1 MRAPTPGNAVYP
13 EDPDHEIPGPEGCS
27 TGAQL
32 LQRLVMLRRWSGQ
45 PSLRRLRIL
54 GGSVELADGTWVDV
68 LPETTVSAVLR
79 GHSPRGLPRLA
90 LVEAFVRACLL
101 SCGQQRHAAGQVRR
115 WRRAWRALAAGE
127 EGAPDPAGRN
137 PAPTGRA
144 PTPPGR
150 DAAPAGR
157 GPVCGGWDP
166 ALAGWD
172 PALPVPRQLPRPIR
186 GFAGREPQLA
196 QMEEWSRRPYDD
208 SAPGPLILVTGP
220 PGIGKSAL
228 VVQWA
233 HRSATRFPD
242 GQLYADLSGNAEAHP
257 VIIRFLRAL
266 GVRLVPDDE
275 EEASCLYRSVLAGK
289 LMLVVLDNAR
299 SLRQVRPLLP
309 GSPTC
314 TVVVSARAYLAD
326 LVIREGALP
335 MELSTLSDHDAFR
348 VLSAALDVEFAHRD
362 REECRRYVVEAG
374 GSPLAL
380 RILAESLIRER
391 NVPRLNA

>member
-1 MRAPTPGNAVYP
+1 
-13 EDPDHEIPGPEGCS
+13 
-27 TGAQL
+27 
-32 LQRLVMLRRWSGQ
+32 MLRRWSGQ

-54 GGSVELADGTWVDV
+54 GGSVELVDGTWVDV

-90 LVEAFVRACLL
+90 VVEAFVRACLL
-101 SCGQQRHAAGQVRR
+101 SCGQQRHAAEQVRR
-115 WRRAWRALAAGE
+115 WRRAWRALAAGK
-127 EGAPDPAGRN
+127 EGAPTPPGRA
-137 PAPTGRA
+137 PTPPRRDVASGGWDAAPPGGDRAPTGRA
-144 PTPPGR
+144 PAPPGR
-150 DAAPAGR
+150 DSASAGR

-233 HRSATRFPD
+233 HRSAARFPD
-242 GQLYADLSGNAEAHP
+242 GQLYTDLSGNAEAYP

-266 GVRLVPDDE
+266 GVRLMPDDE

-314 TVVVSARAYLAD
+314 TVLVSARTYLSD

-362 REECRRYVVEAG
+362 REACRPYVVEAG

>member
-13 EDPDHEIPGPEGCS
+13 EDPDHEIPGPEGC
-27 TGAQL
+27 AAAEQL
-32 LQRLVMLRRWSGQ
+32 LQRLVALRRWSGQ

-90 LVEAFVRACLL
+90 LVEAFVRACLM
-101 SCGQQRHAAGQVRR
+101 SCGQQRYAAGQVRR

-127 EGAPDPAGRN
+127 EGAL
-137 PAPTGRA
+137 APIR
-144 PTPPGR
+144 P
-150 DAAPAGR
+150 
-157 GPVCGGWDP
+157 
-166 ALAGWD
+166 D

-186 GFAGREPQLA
+186 GFAGRDPQLA
-196 QMEEWSRRPYDD
+196 QLEEWSRRPYDD
-208 SAPGPLILVTGP
+208 PAAGPLILVTGP

-233 HRSATRFPD
+233 HRSAARFPD
-242 GQLYADLSGNAEAHP
+242 GHLYADLSGNAGAHP
-257 VIIRFLRAL
+257 VIVRFLRAL
-266 GVRLVPDDE
+266 GLRVVPDDE

-299 SLRQVRPLLP
+299 SVRQVRPLLP

-314 TVVVSARAYLAD
+314 TVVVSARAYLSD

-335 MELSTLSDHDAFR
+335 MELSALSDHDAFR
-348 VLSAALDVEFAHRD
+348 VLSAALNVEFAHRD
-362 REECRRYVVEAG
+362 REACRRYVVEAG

>member
-1 MRAPTPGNAVYP
+1 MRAPTPVNAVYP

-27 TGAQL
+27 VAEQL
-32 LQRLVMLRRWSGQ
+32 LQRLVALRRWSGQ

-79 GHSPRGLPRLA
+79 GHGPRGLPRLA
-90 LVEAFVRACLL
+90 LVEAFVRACLM
-101 SCGQQRHAAGQVRR
+101 SCGQQRHAAEQVRR

-127 EGAPDPAGRN
+127 EGALGQAERDPAPAAGEEGTPGPAERD
-137 PAPTGRA
+137 PAPG
-144 PTPPGR
+144 
-150 DAAPAGR
+150 PAER
-157 GPVCGGWDP
+157 
-166 ALAGWD
+166 D

-196 QMEEWSRRPYDD
+196 QLEEWSRRPYGDL
-208 SAPGPLILVTGP
+208 AAGPLVLVTGP

-233 HRSATRFPD
+233 HRSAARFPD
-242 GQLYADLSGNAEAHP
+242 GHLYADLSGDAGAHP
-257 VIIRFLRAL
+257 VIVRFLRAL
-266 GVRLVPDDE
+266 GVRVAPDDE

-299 SLRQVRPLLP
+299 SVRQVRPLLP

-314 TVVVSARAYLAD
+314 TVVVSARTYLSD

-335 MELSTLSDHDAFR
+335 MELSALSDHDAFR
-348 VLSAALDVEFAHRD
+348 VLSAALNVEFAHRD
-362 REECRRYVVEAG
+362 REACRRYVVEAG

>member
-13 EDPDHEIPGPEGCS
+13 EDPDQEIPGPEGCS
-27 TGAQL
+27 VAEQL
-32 LQRLVMLRRWSGQ
+32 LQRLVALRRWSGQ

-79 GHSPRGLPRLA
+79 GHGPRGLPRLA
-90 LVEAFVRACLL
+90 LVEAFVRACLM
-101 SCGQQRHAAGQVRR
+101 SCGQQRHAAEQVRR

-127 EGAPDPAGRN
+127 EGTPEPAERDPAPAAAGEAPDPA
-137 PAPTGRA
+137 PTER
-144 PTPPGR
+144 
-150 DAAPAGR
+150 
-157 GPVCGGWDP
+157 
-166 ALAGWD
+166 D

-196 QMEEWSRRPYDD
+196 QLEEWSRRPYGDL
-208 SAPGPLILVTGP
+208 AAGPLVLVTGP

-233 HRSATRFPD
+233 HRSAARFPD
-242 GQLYADLSGNAEAHP
+242 GHLYADLSGDAGAHP
-257 VIIRFLRAL
+257 VIVRFLRAL
-266 GVRLVPDDE
+266 GVRVAPDDE

-299 SLRQVRPLLP
+299 SVRQVRPLLP

-314 TVVVSARAYLAD
+314 TVVVSARTYLSD

-335 MELSTLSDHDAFR
+335 MELSALSDHDAFR
-348 VLSAALDVEFAHRD
+348 VLSAALNVEFAHRD
-362 REECRRYVVEAG
+362 REACRRYVVEAG

>member
-13 EDPDHEIPGPEGCS
+13 EDPDQEIPGPEGCS
-27 TGAQL
+27 VAEQL
-32 LQRLVMLRRWSGQ
+32 LQRLVALRRWSGQ

-54 GGSVELADGTWVDV
+54 GGSVELADGTWVDA

-79 GHSPRGLPRLA
+79 GHGPRGLPRLA
-90 LVEAFVRACLL
+90 LVEAFVRACLM
-101 SCGQQRHAAGQVRR
+101 SCGQQRHAAEQVRR

-127 EGAPDPAGRN
+127 KGAPALAERDLALAAGEEGAP
-137 PAPTGRA
+137 
-144 PTPPGR
+144 
-150 DAAPAGR
+150 APAGR
-157 GPVCGGWDP
+157 
-166 ALAGWD
+166 D

-196 QMEEWSRRPYDD
+196 QLEEWSRRPYGDL
-208 SAPGPLILVTGP
+208 AAGPLVLVTGP

-233 HRSATRFPD
+233 HRSAARFPD
-242 GQLYADLSGNAEAHP
+242 GHLYADLSGDAGAHP
-257 VIIRFLRAL
+257 VIVRFLRAL
-266 GVRLVPDDE
+266 GVRVAPDDE

-299 SLRQVRPLLP
+299 SVRQVRPLLP

-314 TVVVSARAYLAD
+314 TVVVSARTYLSD

-335 MELSTLSDHDAFR
+335 MELSALSDHDAFR
-348 VLSAALDVEFAHRD
+348 VLSAALNVELAHRD